1 LVQRRNEDLQIK
13 KLFTNY
19 LKNTIMKKVTF
30 KVITVLA
37 LSLLTVNTFATVS
50 NDEAKHDVKVTIN
63 AHSLV
68 GISSTNQIDL
78 SPVAP
83 EVAGEGL
90 NFDTEKSTNS
100 SIWLNYSSIVEKN
113 ANSISVSM
121 DGDKL
126 PEGVTIELVAGN
138 DAGKG
143 MGEVGQSSNKPVV
156 LSKEAQTLI
165 SGIKNCYTGTGEG
178 AGHQLT
184 YSLKMKPTTENYKA
198 LTSGSYTTTI
208 LYTITDN

>member
-1 LVQRRNEDLQIK
+1 MKIYKLK

-19 LKNTIMKKVTF
+19 LKNTIMKKVTL

-50 NDEAKHDVKVTIN
+50 NDEAKHDVKVSIN

-68 GISSTNQIDL
+68 GISSTKLIQL
-78 SPVAP
+78 QPVAP
-83 EVAGEGL
+83 QVAGEGL
-90 NFDTEKSTNS
+90 DFSTEASTNS
-100 SIWLNYSSIVEKN
+100 SIWLNYSSIVDKT

-121 DGDKL
+121 DGKDL
-126 PEGVTIELVAGN
+126 PKGVTIELVAGK
-138 DAGKG
+138 DAGNG
-143 MGEVGQSSNKPVV
+143 MGEVGQSSNEPLV
-156 LSKEAQTLI
+156 LDKKAQTLI

-184 YSLKMKPTTENYKA
+184 YSLKMNQTSENYKA
-198 LTSGSYTTTI
+198 LASGSYDTTI
-208 LYTITDN
+208 YYTITEN

>member
-1 LVQRRNEDLQIK
+1 
-13 KLFTNY
+13 
-19 LKNTIMKKVTF
+19 MKKVTF

-37 LSLLTVNTFATVS
+37 LSLLTVNTFAVVIPKG
-50 NDEAKHDVKVTIN
+50 AQHDVKVSIN
-63 AHSLV
+63 SHSLV

-90 NFDTEKSTNS
+90 NFNTKASTNS
-100 SIWLNYSSIVEKN
+100 SIWLNYSSIIDQS

-121 DGDKL
+121 DGKDL
-126 PEGVTIELVAGN
+126 PKGVTIELVAGK

-143 MGEVGQSSNKPVV
+143 MGAVGQSSNEPIV
-156 LSKEAQTLI
+156 LSKNAQILI
-165 SGIKNCYTGTGEG
+165 SEIKNCYTGIGEG

-184 YSLKMKPTTENYKA
+184 YTLKMKETTDNYKA
-198 LTSGSYTTTI
+198 LTSGSYETTI
-208 LYTITDN
+208 YYTITEK